1 MESYGRNIPN
11 RLRKHRI
18 LAGYSQKDVADILGM
33 KSTSRI
39 SKWEQGTALPS
50 LEYLLKL
57 SILYHVLCDELY
69 YNHRTKFCDELHDLL
84 NKRLKRLKK

>member
-1 MESYGRNIPN
+1 MERKGRYIPN
-11 RLRKHRI
+11 RLRKYRI
-18 LAGYSQKDVADILGM
+18 LAGYSQKDVAIILGM

-69 YNHRTKFCDELHDLL
+69 YNHRVKYREELAELL
-84 NKRLKRLKK
+84 KYKYKN

>member
-1 MESYGRNIPN
+1 MERKGRYIPN
-11 RLRKHRI
+11 RLRKYRI
-18 LAGYSQKDVADILGM
+18 LAGYSQKDVAIILGM

-50 LEYLLKL
+50 LEYLFKL

-69 YNHRTKFCDELHDLL
+69 YNHRVKYCEELANLLKYKFK
-84 NKRLKRLKK
+84 N